1 MSIIDSRKQEL
12 ETLIKEKKVIPFAI
26 QGLDLCLETMRTAKC
41 IYQDLFGTELN
52 ANAPENILKIY
63 NSLVSSET
71 EIAVRNITEEMRAK
85 KNQELQET
93 QFRDVYGFSKSI
105 AS

>member
-12 ETLIKEKKVIPFAI
+12 ESLIKDKKVIPFAI

-41 IYQDLFGTELN
+41 IYQELFGQEMN
-52 ANAPENILKIY
+52 ASSPEHILKIY

-71 EIAVRNITEEMRAK
+71 EIAVRHATEQLRSR
-85 KNQELQET
+85 KNEELQEVEY
-93 QFRDVYGFSKSI
+93 RNLYGFGKSI